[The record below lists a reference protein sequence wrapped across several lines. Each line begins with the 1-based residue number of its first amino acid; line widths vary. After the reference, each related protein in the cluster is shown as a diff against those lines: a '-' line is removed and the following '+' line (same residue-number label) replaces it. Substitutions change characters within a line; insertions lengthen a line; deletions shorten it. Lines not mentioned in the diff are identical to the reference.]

1 MTSRAWQ
8 KRVDQQKEH
17 ANKNLTSWF
26 LKTFS
31 SSKTTQYLRDQD
43 EQAAQAERQRR
54 AQQSARPIARPS
66 VRPGQLQA
74 VARASGHGSPPNE
87 PPKPL
92 RQRSFLRRELLEM
105 KRQSAE
111 TLLRAQQRMDG
122 QLAEETLEE
131 LTAQDRFSDDEDD
144 DCSEAGDE
152 FDSDDEDALEVHELD
167 DALSS
172 VTLSSSES
180 GEPVAPSSTSGSGAG
195 SRRKRRSSS
204 GAKRLSRRSSSA
216 QSAESL
222 KEEMERRDSELAERE
237 QTSEMTLEVSRRLS
251 QATQLYAEAID
262 ALDSALHPDEFRS
275 RQPVPEPQ
283 PLLLGAKKA
292 TKSEWI

>member
-1 MTSRAWQ
+1 
-8 KRVDQQKEH
+8 
-17 ANKNLTSWF
+17 
-26 LKTFS
+26 
-31 SSKTTQYLRDQD
+31 
-43 EQAAQAERQRR
+43 
-54 AQQSARPIARPS
+54 
-66 VRPGQLQA
+66 
-74 VARASGHGSPPNE
+74 
-87 PPKPL
+87 
-92 RQRSFLRRELLEM
+92 M

-172 VTLSSSES
+172 VTLSST
-180 GEPVAPSSTSGSGAG
+180 GGSG

-222 KEEMERRDSELAERE
+222 REEMERRDSELAERE